1 MQLDQVRSQ
10 IGKVFRHGALRYRL
24 VDVLADPSGP
34 ALVLQA
40 LDLPPS
46 IQGNQYG
53 DASRLAPRLLTIP
66 MYADDGKS
74 LNPALQELEPSI
86 AP

>member
-1 MQLDQVRSQ
+1 MQLDRVRLLV
-10 IGKVFRHGALRYRL
+10 GNVFRHGTRRYRL
-24 VDVLADPSGP
+24 VEVLADASGP

-66 MYADDGKS
+66 LYAEDGER
-74 LNPALQELEPSI
+74 LNPALQELEPPI
-86 AP
+86 GH